1 MITVL
6 IATGVMNAGGA
17 ETLIMELLRKKQA
30 HMRYVLL
37 IHHSGPVAEGVYDA
51 EIRALGVPMYYIPAV
66 GAVGMRR
73 YTKLFRE
80 RVLEIGGVDIL
91 HSHLNA
97 IGGIIARAAEKA
109 GIRRRIIHCHADI
122 TYTGSR
128 RSIAVSELK
137 LRYLKRYVRRFGT
150 DFWACSEAAGRR
162 LFDSSPAVVIPN
174 VIDVPRYL
182 GSPEKTAAAKR
193 RLGLTQELILGA
205 VGRIAPI
212 KNYELALETLAVLR
226 KQGVDAAFVCYGRV
240 ANEDYYRR
248 LCGLTEERKLSEY
261 VHFPGN
267 SEKIS
272 EDMAAF
278 DVFLMPSKSEGFGM
292 AAIEAQAAGIPA
304 AVSTGVP
311 EIVDVGLGTIRFLPP
326 DPEQWAQAISELR
339 QAVPPDRERILAA
352 FRQHGFDAACAVQDI
367 EKRYRE
373 ICPRQEEG

>member
-30 HMRYVLL
+30 DMRYVLL
-37 IHHSGPVAEGVYDA
+37 IHHSGPVEAGVYDA

-66 GAVGMRR
+66 GAVGVRR
-73 YTKLFRE
+73 YTELFRE

-97 IGGIIARAAEKA
+97 VGGFIARAAEKA

-122 TYTGSR
+122 TFTGSR
-128 RSIAVSELK
+128 LRVALNEGK
-137 LRYLKRYVRRFGT
+137 LRYMKRYVRRYGT

-162 LFDSSPAVVIPN
+162 LFGDRPTVVIPN
-174 VIDVPRYL
+174 VIDVPSYL
-182 GSPEKTAAAKR
+182 GSPERTAAAKQ
-193 RLGLTQELILGA
+193 RLGLKQDLILGA

-212 KNYELALETLAVLR
+212 KNYEFALETLGVLR
-226 KQGVDAAFVCYGRV
+226 DRGVDAAFVCYGR
-240 ANEDYYRR
+240 AADEAYYER
-248 LCGLTEERKLSEY
+248 LCTMARERGLSEY
-261 VHFPGN
+261 VHFLGN
-267 SEKIS
+267 SQQVT
-272 EDMAAF
+272 EDLAAF
-278 DVFLMPSKSEGFGM
+278 DVFLMPSRSEGFGM

-311 EIVDVGLGTIRFLPP
+311 EIVDAGLGTIRFLPP
-326 DPEQWAQAISELR
+326 DAAQWAQAICELR
-339 QAVPPDRERILAA
+339 GAARPSPERILSA
-352 FRQHGFDAACAVQDI
+352 FRQHGFDAAHAVQGI

-373 ICPRQEEG
+373 LCPQQKEG